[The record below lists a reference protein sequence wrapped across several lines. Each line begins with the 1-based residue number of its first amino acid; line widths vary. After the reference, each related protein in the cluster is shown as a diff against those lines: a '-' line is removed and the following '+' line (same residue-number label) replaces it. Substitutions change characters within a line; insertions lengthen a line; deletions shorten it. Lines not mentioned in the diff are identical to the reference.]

1 MIAYLKGTCLQSSAG
16 RVTVLV
22 NGVGYDVMVP
32 DYAANLAQG
41 TEVALYTQLIVREN
55 DMYLVGFY
63 EAAEREMFK
72 LLTSISGIGPKL
84 AVKVLSALNP
94 SALINCVAENDGSL
108 LKRVPGLGT
117 KGVSRI
123 LNEMPAK
130 IKAIS
135 KELPVDGSSA
145 RVEAEAVLVS
155 LGCDKEEAAALI
167 KNAVAVN
174 PDADA
179 EELVMTGMRLMG
191 EQKQGDKL

>member
-1 MIAYLKGTCLQSSAG
+1 MIAYLKGICLQSSAG

-32 DYAANLAQG
+32 DYAADVAPG
-41 TEVALYTQLIVREN
+41 TEVAFYTQLIVREN

-84 AVKVLSALNP
+84 AIKVLSALGT
-94 SALINCVAENDGSL
+94 SELIKSVSENDGSL
-108 LKRVPGLGT
+108 LKRVSGLGA

-123 LNEMPAK
+123 LNELPAK

-135 KELPVDGSSA
+135 KELPVSGSSA
-145 RVEAEAVLVS
+145 RTEAEAVLVS
-155 LGCDKEEAAALI
+155 LGCDKDEAASLVKEALAI
-167 KNAVAVN
+167 N
-174 PDADA
+174 PEADA
-179 EELVMTGMRLMG
+179 EELVMAGMRLMA
-191 EQKQGDKL
+191 EKNRGDR